1 MLIKKK
7 KFSETEEPLQQD
19 KRLIAKIQPQGGIT
33 FNDEKLIKTGDG
45 YEMILH
51 IYRYPKYIDRFWLT
65 QIVNI
70 DNVVVTIDI
79 ETKDQQK
86 VKQNINNFIS
96 DRLLSQITCAV
107 IDKFADNAFCI
118 GRFEIYSDKCLS
130 IHKITLI
137 CKAIKSKPDLGF
149 RAYTAYIIL
158 TIFWE
163 LINNCVQLFS
173 G

>member
-7 KFSETEEPLQQD
+7 KPSQTEEPLQQD

-51 IYRYPKYIDRFWLT
+51 IYRYPKYIDKFWLT

-86 VKQNINNFIS
+86 VKQNINNSMSEQRTRIMYAKDMRRASAPVLVLGIFFIPTDNIFPKPNW
-96 DRLLSQITCAV
+96 DR
-107 IDKFADNAFCI
+107 
-118 GRFEIYSDKCLS
+118 
-130 IHKITLI
+130 
-137 CKAIKSKPDLGF
+137 
-149 RAYTAYIIL
+149 
-158 TIFWE
+158 
-163 LINNCVQLFS
+163 QLA
-173 G
+173 GAH

>member
-7 KFSETEEPLQQD
+7 KSSETEEPLQQD

-51 IYRYPKYIDRFWLT
+51 IYLYPKYIDKFWLT
-65 QIVNI
+65 QIVDI

-86 VKQNINNFIS
+86 VKQNINNSIS
-96 DRLLSQITCAV
+96 EQRTRIMYAKDMRRVSAPVLVLGTFFVPTDNIFQKLNRDR
-107 IDKFADNAFCI
+107 
-118 GRFEIYSDKCLS
+118 
-130 IHKITLI
+130 
-137 CKAIKSKPDLGF
+137 
-149 RAYTAYIIL
+149 
-158 TIFWE
+158 
-163 LINNCVQLFS
+163 QLA
-173 G
+173 GAH